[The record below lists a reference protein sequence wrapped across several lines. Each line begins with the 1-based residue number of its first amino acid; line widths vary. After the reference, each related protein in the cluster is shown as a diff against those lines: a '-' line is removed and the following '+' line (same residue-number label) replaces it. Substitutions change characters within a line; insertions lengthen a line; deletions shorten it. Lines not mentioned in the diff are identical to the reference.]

1 MKRDLGKYQVIG
13 PPPGDTSGRSYLAL
27 YRGFAGFQKV
37 VVLREVMLDLQQDDA
52 LHREFLEEVRVA
64 AAFSHPNIA
73 RVHDLE
79 GIEGGLVVA
88 VELSAG
94 ATLAELADAA
104 TAAGEPLPVGLVLM
118 AIRDAA
124 LALHYAHSFVDP
136 SGTPTPVAHCAINAK
151 SILVTYEGITQVLDF
166 GLPKAGTHR
175 RPGDPA
181 DSGADLLALGELL
194 RQLLAAG
201 LTTDPTGE
209 LIYILRQ
216 VTGEETGARAASGLE
231 FARTIEAAAGSSVWK
246 PEQAGAYV
254 ERLFGARHAE
264 LREALVRA
272 RGSKDMTAV
281 MSLGEIYGTSTGLAR
296 IRQDPADAMTVVGKE
311 LPSALPPERDTDPG
325 PPPAAADLTHPD
337 FAAPPSDIVAQA
349 TDPGHTIPLGSLP
362 AQFLSGLKDVVTQ
375 VRAIPGPPPGSRTA
389 WLRTTLSLLL
399 AVSTALV
406 VVARTD
412 VRYARMQLPEALAL
426 LEGRMARLPTI
437 ELWPVRRAPEAQ
449 PTSPAPPPP
458 PKAVEP
464 VEPVEPVELPMPPP
478 PKAAQHEGGAHKPR
492 PPAGK
497 R

>member
-1 MKRDLGKYQVIG
+1 MKKDLGKYQVIG

-94 ATLAELADAA
+94 ATLAELADA
-104 TAAGEPLPVGLVLM
+104 TTTAGEPLPVGLVLM

-181 DSGADLLALGELL
+181 DPGADLLALGELL

-231 FARTIEAAAGSSVWK
+231 FARTIEAAAGSSIWK
-246 PEQAGAYV
+246 PEQASAYV

-264 LREALVRA
+264 LRDALVRA

-281 MSLGEIYGTSTGLAR
+281 MSLGEIYGPATSSGR
-296 IRQDPADAMTVVGKE
+296 RSRDPADAMTVVGQE
-311 LPSALPPERDTDPG
+311 LPPSLPREPVSDVTDPSIVPPADATRPDFIAPPADLVVQETDPG
-325 PPPAAADLTHPD
+325 R
-337 FAAPPSDIVAQA
+337 
-349 TDPGHTIPLGSLP
+349 TIPVGSLP

-412 VRYARMQLPEALAL
+412 IRYARMQLPEALAL

-449 PTSPAPPPP
+449 PAPPP
-458 PKAVEP
+458 PKAA
-464 VEPVEPVELPMPPP
+464 EPVEPVELPMPPP
-478 PKAAQHEGGAHKPR
+478 PKAAQQDSGAHKAR